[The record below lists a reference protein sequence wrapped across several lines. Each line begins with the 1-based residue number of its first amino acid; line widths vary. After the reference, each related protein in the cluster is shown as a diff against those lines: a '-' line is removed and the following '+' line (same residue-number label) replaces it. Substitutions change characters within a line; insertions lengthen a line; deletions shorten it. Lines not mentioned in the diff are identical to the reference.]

1 MKKKS
6 IVLLLT
12 VCMTLGMAACA
23 SKEAPVSF
31 ASEAESSESKILYS
45 NQGPKEYFEP
55 AWEQGG
61 GQTYNKLLFDTIIGL
76 DEEQNPTTE
85 SGAAE
90 SFEMSEDGLSLTIT
104 LRDGMKWHDG
114 EDVTVDN
121 VVCTL
126 EMGAKAESLG
136 AGVNN
141 VIRSALY
148 GVLHYSVYRSRYS
161 DSAPGTD
168 G

>member
-1 MKKKS
+1 MS
-6 IVLLLT
+6 LP
-12 VCMTLGMAACA
+12 G
-23 SKEAPVSF
+23 
-31 ASEAESSESKILYS
+31 
-45 NQGPKEYFEP
+45 NR
-55 AWEQGG
+55 GG

-114 EDVTVDN
+114 EDVTVDD

-141 VIRSALY
+141 VIRSE
-148 GVLHYSVYRSRYS
+148 
-161 DSAPGTD
+161 
-168 G
+168 